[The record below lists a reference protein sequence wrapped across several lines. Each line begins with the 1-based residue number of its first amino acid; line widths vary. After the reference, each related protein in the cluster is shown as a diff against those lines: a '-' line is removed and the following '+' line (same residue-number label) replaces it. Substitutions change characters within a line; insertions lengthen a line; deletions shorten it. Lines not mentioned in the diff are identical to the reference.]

1 MDQQPSGETPI
12 VSLSGNSSEV
22 LVVEARDRG
31 FQVHVLVN
39 VEHIRHGNVKFTI
52 LNGMKHQ
59 EQFQNNC
66 LMLVDAGCIV
76 F

>member
-1 MDQQPSGETPI
+1 MDQQPRGETPI

-39 VEHIRHGNVKFTI
+39 VEHIRHGCQVHNPERDETSRTVP
-52 LNGMKHQ
+52 
-59 EQFQNNC
+59 EQLF
-66 LMLVDAGCIV
+66 DAG
-76 F
+76 